1 MLRVDPIEEDEWRKQ
16 RRVLIE
22 DLQRRS
28 SFSAK
33 SFLTTARSSVPSRSV
48 PTPTSKVGGNQGASA
63 GDLLAPLGMKQRFL
77 ALASGASPAVIK
89 VVGFGS
95 RGGAN
100 RLVSYI
106 ARDGRTTIENH
117 RGEKLEGTEVPS
129 AVAKEWAD
137 VMVRRASTHDLA
149 TFSLEVSLADPG
161 RTVTAV
167 QLVGGAFGDR
177 AFAFAAARN
186 PRVLRIE
193 GVVVLNSPS
202 RGRLQP
208 DRSSADAIEQRLVGA
223 FGGDAVRLGM
233 QFDSHGHGTRWG
245 AAALRMLVGRFP
257 DEVKDHK
264 NELVDS
270 REAASKLVQ
279 TKWRPLLGSRTP
291 RDTLHLVIL
300 AGKDADPTMFERTTR
315 AFLAREFNGHRYV
328 FAIHDPERDP
338 KPQAE
343 GGKRPHLHAHAIIAT
358 RSDFDDRL
366 NVWVTDLNRWRE
378 TFAESARAND
388 MNVETVARAESAS
401 ARAYTHRQVRPV
413 SFEGRT
419 EHEGTSP
426 AAQRRYAA
434 KRSDQ
439 PVAATG
445 EAAKAQARAARRT
458 WEELTR
464 PKYSDAVRSYAQR
477 MLSRID
483 EGERLRDREG
493 ADASSEATA
502 TTRSDTGSLSV
513 LATKIVSAANVSQRR
528 SESETLPGSQAYK
541 ASATATQMQRATSQP
556 APLAASGKERDDG
569 SDEKS
574 NRQGSES
581 EPSDSLGSAVA
592 SMVATLRQVRAS
604 AQTPKRGVIEKDP
617 ARHDARMRLKARL
630 TSAGKIAEGPGAS
643 AQAETGGEG
652 RSADPVNRL
661 VPGELA
667 KSQKQRQPEAEMDRK
682 QQQGQSQRHSLTG
695 RSRHGERDDYD
706 R

>member
-1 MLRVDPIEEDEWRKQ
+1 MLRVDPIQEDEWRKQ
-16 RRVLIE
+16 RRVLVE

-33 SFLTTARSSVPSRSV
+33 SFLTTARSSVASRSA
-48 PTPTSKVGGNQGASA
+48 PASTSTVGGNRGASA
-63 GDLLAPLGMKQRFL
+63 GDLSAQLGIKQRFL
-77 ALASGASPAVIK
+77 GLASGASPAVIK

-95 RGGAN
+95 GAGAN

-106 ARDGRTTIENH
+106 ARDGRTAIENH
-117 RGEKLEGTEVPS
+117 RGEKLEGTEVPG

-149 TFSLEVSLADPG
+149 TFTLEVSGPG
-161 RTVTAV
+161 HTVSAN
-167 QLVGGAFGDR
+167 QLVGDAFGDR
-177 AFAFAAARN
+177 AFAFAARRSPGA
-186 PRVLRIE
+186 LRIE
-193 GVVVLNSPS
+193 GVVVLSSPS

-223 FGGDAVRLGM
+223 VGGDAAKIAM

-257 DEVKDHK
+257 EEVRDHQ
-264 NELVDS
+264 NQPVDS
-270 REAASKLVQ
+270 REAASKIVQ
-279 TKWRPLLGSRTP
+279 TMWRPLLGSRTP

-300 AGKDADPTMFERTTR
+300 AGKDADQTKFERATR

-343 GGKRPHLHAHAIIAT
+343 GGKRPHLHAHAVIAT

-378 TFAESARAND
+378 TFAQSARAND
-388 MNVETVARAESAS
+388 MKVETVARAESAS

-439 PVAATG
+439 PMAATG
-445 EAAKAQARAARRT
+445 KAAKAQARTARQT

-464 PKYSDAVRSYAQR
+464 PNYSDAVRRYAQR

-483 EGERLRDREG
+483 EAEKIHVREG
-493 ADASSEATA
+493 ADALSEATA
-502 TTRSDTGSLSV
+502 TTRSDTRSLPV
-513 LATKIVSAANVSQRR
+513 PATNAVAANVPQMGSKP
-528 SESETLPGSQAYK
+528 ETQPDPQTYK
-541 ASATATQMQRATSQP
+541 ASVIATETQRATSQP
-556 APLAASGKERDDG
+556 TPMAASGKERDYG

-574 NRQGSES
+574 NRQGSKS
-581 EPSDSLGSAVA
+581 EPSDSLGSAVL
-592 SMVATLRQVRAS
+592 SMVAALKQARAA
-604 AQTPKRGVIEKDP
+604 AQTPKLGALEINA
-617 ARHDARMRLKARL
+617 ARHDARMRLEARL

-643 AQAETGGEG
+643 AQAEARGEG
-652 RSADPVNRL
+652 RSADPVDQSVFGKRAQ
-661 VPGELA
+661 PQQ
-667 KSQKQRQPEAEMDRK
+667 QKQPEAEMDRK
-682 QQQGQSQRHSLTG
+682 QQQGQSQQRSSTG
-695 RSRHGERDDYD
+695 RSRYGERDDYA